1 MSTITCPECGKE
13 LQVND
18 PSRSFIFCRH
28 CGTKI
33 AVDAFRSTHASCN
46 SQDPI
51 ITPPP
56 KSSWNPN
63 EKSDASAEELRH
75 QHELEMERLRYE
87 HELELERLRHQ
98 NEMEREWMKHEYAD
112 AAEKAEPAEPADEAP
127 SYDSSRKKGTHSSEN
142 KTLGWRIGHFCGK
155 HPFWT
160 IIIVLVVFQAIFGGS
175 STKTSSPVSSVSS
188 SSKTIQASSANYS
201 TAYTHTTSS
210 GTVYYFL
217 FDQDTN
223 TVCFLDSKTDRAD
236 VASYVGS
243 GFATDT
249 GVDSVFYY
257 SDGAI
262 HRNFIYKESSD
273 DSVLTI
279 TEYSGS
285 ETPHTLSFE
294 KADLA
299 AATSA
304 LNEKRIY
311 RAMLSR

>member
-188 SSKTIQASSANYS
+188 SLLYFLDKSI
-201 TAYTHTTSS
+201 TTSASCSIEPDSRKSAMIGRWS
-210 GTVYYFL
+210 G
-217 FDQDTN
+217 
-223 TVCFLDSKTDRAD
+223 LDSTLRL
-236 VASYVGS
+236 SCES
-243 GFATDT
+243 ATT
-249 GVDSVFYY
+249 GIFNSL
-257 SDGAI
+257 AI
-262 HRNFIYKESSD
+262 PFN
-273 DSVLTI
+273 
-279 TEYSGS
+279 
-285 ETPHTLSFE
+285 
-294 KADLA
+294 DLEI
-299 AATSA
+299 SA
-304 LNEKRIY
+304 ISC
-311 RAMLSR
+311 SRLG